1 MESPTRSRRT
11 PRESRVPRVSGD
23 ERERSIL
30 DTAERLLDEKSF
42 AEITIDDLARGAGL
56 SRPTFYFYFASKQAL
71 LASVINRA
79 VEQFNAEIAAVLAP
93 ERQQRPGDAVRATI
107 EAAARLWWDHGA
119 VQVAAFELGA
129 ALDEVY
135 ERTMENFAIVRDPTV
150 ALLLR
155 VGTVPEAEDPAEA
168 ERLVMALILMSER
181 NFYDLMRGDPTPA
194 DRDALVDRLTRIWTR
209 AFGVE
214 A

>member
-1 MESPTRSRRT
+1 MTASDVPPRRGE
-11 PRESRVPRVSGD
+11 RDDSLVKGD
-23 ERERSIL
+23 LRKR
-30 DTAERLLDEKSF
+30 ALLDVGQSLLVAGTF
-42 AEITIDDLARGAGL
+42 ADASVSALAEAAGI
-56 SRPTFYFYFASKQAL
+56 SRAGFHFYFASKHAM

-181 NFYDLMRGDPTPA
+181 NFYDLMRGDPSPA
-194 DRDALVDRLTRIWTR
+194 DRDALVARLTRIWTR
-209 AFGVE
+209 AFGVD